1 MFTCGRAGPLLLPGL
16 PLVAVGGG
24 SSSVAA
30 CRLLVAVASC
40 VAEHGLEAHGL
51 QKPWLLGSRVLA
63 QSLWCPPISGRQLC
77 CAAEQKD
84 LMYRLLDIFLP
95 FCSVHGVLKARMLK
109 WFAIPFSSGPR
120 FVRTLHYDPS
130 ILGGPTWHGSQ
141 FHWVRQGCGPCDH
154 FG

>member
-1 MFTCGRAGPLLLPGL
+1 MFTCGHAGPPLLPGL

-77 CAAEQKD
+77 CAAEKPPTGPLAARVVSHLGSQREAGGHCED
-84 LMYRLLDIFLP
+84 NSPDPIMLP
-95 FCSVHGVLKARMLK
+95 
-109 WFAIPFSSGPR
+109 
-120 FVRTLHYDPS
+120 DPS
-130 ILGGPTWHGSQ
+130 RERVFYTMTKFNICTCCSERGFGSDA
-141 FHWVRQGCGPCDH
+141 FP
-154 FG
+154 